1 MFEWEKLGVGYQLT
15 SNFTMPSTSY
25 ETSISLNTLAAL
37 TLGLSLPQVIQ
48 PAIFVDRRELVVDV
62 NVSGLRAVC
71 LFLNKS
77 SLFAFKLLID
87 LVVYDRPNYYNRFS
101 MSYVLSSIRFAARMR
116 VRTATNSVT
125 AVRSI
130 IGIYANVK
138 WLEREAFD
146 FFSILFI
153 GNWELC
159 RILCDYGYPG
169 YPGLKDF
176 LLFGWATTFH
186 SHPVGDII
194 SEVKGM
200 FEASGSATGGWQN
213 DNRKQNKIEK
223 ILC

>member
-1 MFEWEKLGVGYQLT
+1 MPLMQHHTTQNYFLMFEWEKLGVGYQLT

-138 WLEREAFD
+138 
-146 FFSILFI
+146 
-153 GNWELC
+153 
-159 RILCDYGYPG
+159 
-169 YPGLKDF
+169 
-176 LLFGWATTFH
+176 
-186 SHPVGDII
+186 
-194 SEVKGM
+194 
-200 FEASGSATGGWQN
+200 
-213 DNRKQNKIEK
+213 
-223 ILC
+223 